1 MTPKSFL
8 LVAVATAALLSAPA
22 VASAQCTNTCNTSHD
37 GECDDGG
44 PSSLYSI
51 CSLGTDCADC
61 GPRGG
66 SASCT
71 NTCRTSHDGE
81 CDDGGPNSLYSI
93 CSLGTDCADCGPRG
107 SGGAAQR
114 QTASGSDGLCSNTC
128 STSHDGEC
136 DDGGPDS
143 LYSICALGTDCAD
156 CGTRRRAGS
165 SGSDGA
171 VWWRD
176 PTFGAI
182 DLVSGFAPDPWA
194 HEITAGGGSN
204 PQNVAELGYTDSH
217 DGSRCVGYVTRS
229 PDFRFNYVAGEFP
242 FLRFYVRM
250 SNNADAMLLI
260 NDPNGQWRCN
270 DDAHGTL
277 MPALDFRNP
286 VSGQYDLWIGTYDAS
301 SGNPGH
307 LMITELESNHP

>member
-93 CSLGTDCADCGPRG
+93 CS
-107 SGGAAQR
+107 
-114 QTASGSDGLCSNTC
+114 
-128 STSHDGEC
+128 
-136 DDGGPDS
+136 
-143 LYSICALGTDCAD
+143 LGTDCAD